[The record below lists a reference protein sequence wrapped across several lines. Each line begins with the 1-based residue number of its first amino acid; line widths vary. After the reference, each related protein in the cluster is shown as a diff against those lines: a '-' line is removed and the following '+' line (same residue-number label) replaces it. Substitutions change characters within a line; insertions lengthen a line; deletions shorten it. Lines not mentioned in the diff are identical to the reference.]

1 MNRHRGFT
9 LIELVAII
17 VLLSVAA
24 VTIFPM
30 FAQTGRSIAI
40 NQETQTGTQLAQ
52 ACAEKIM
59 AIRRGTG
66 GYAAITTGNNTG
78 VCNSGF
84 AVIAGFTTAPTV
96 NVTAHNSGS
105 LSACPSATA
114 GDCKQVDIQVDRGGV
129 RAASVTLMLVN
140 YP

>member
-1 MNRHRGFT
+1 MNRFRGFT

-30 FAQTGRSIAI
+30 FAQTGRSIAT
-40 NQETQTGTQLAQ
+40 NQETQTGAQLAQ

-59 AIRRGTG
+59 ALRRGAG
-66 GYAAITTGNNTG
+66 GYAAIVTGNNTG
-78 VCNSGF
+78 VCNTGF
-84 AVIAGFTTAPTV
+84 AAIAGFTTAPTV
-96 NVTAHNSGS
+96 NVTAHNSAS
-105 LSACPSATA
+105 LAACPSATA
-114 GDCKQVDIQVDRGGV
+114 GDCKQVDIQVDKDGV
-129 RAASVTLMLVN
+129 RAASLTLMLVN